1 MCPAAKA
8 PLGRFPFVCD
18 PISPGTTLHIDQ
30 HGDRRHEP
38 QPGKGLHAALNPKMP
53 VPKLCLGDSDRYI
66 LDVNALELQAELLVF
81 KHSDLIET

>member
-1 MCPAAKA
+1 
-8 PLGRFPFVCD
+8 
-18 PISPGTTLHIDQ
+18 
-30 HGDRRHEP
+30 
-38 QPGKGLHAALNPKMP
+38 MP